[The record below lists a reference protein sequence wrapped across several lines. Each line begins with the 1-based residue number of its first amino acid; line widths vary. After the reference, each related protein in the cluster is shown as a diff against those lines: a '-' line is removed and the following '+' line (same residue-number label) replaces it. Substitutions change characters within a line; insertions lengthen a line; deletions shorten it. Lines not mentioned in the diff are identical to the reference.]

1 MKVKSIRIPQDI
13 DNAIEFVSKLEKI
26 DKTQSFRKLTRFGF
40 EYYISNL
47 YGEGRVTLREVSDLL
62 NLTPSEAIDLLLS
75 MGIEGNI
82 RAGDVFDSLN
92 VLSPIENKF
101 E

>member
-1 MKVKSIRIPQDI
+1 MKVKSIRISQDI
-13 DNAIEFVSKLEKI
+13 DNAIEFVSRIEKI

-40 EYYISNL
+40 EYYVANL
-47 YGEGRVTLREVSDLL
+47 YREGKVTLREVSDLL
-62 NLTPSEAIDLLLS
+62 NLTLSEAIDLLLS

-92 VLSPIENKF
+92 VLSLAD
-101 E
+101 